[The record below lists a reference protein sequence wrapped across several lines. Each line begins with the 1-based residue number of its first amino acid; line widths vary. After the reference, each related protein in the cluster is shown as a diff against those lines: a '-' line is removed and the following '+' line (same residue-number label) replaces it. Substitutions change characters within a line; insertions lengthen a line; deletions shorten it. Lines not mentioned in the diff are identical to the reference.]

1 MIKIALIGSILIIG
15 ALLLGWVTFFRC
27 PTEIDINIGRFDTAD
42 AGLRASIPEL
52 ASAVQRCP
60 KTELYRIIWIGPGE
74 NGEPLQRSTLYY
86 RKNSAIG
93 HEQDAFSGAS
103 ERGYI
108 VDDAA
113 IQAVAN
119 KGGTLS
125 DFAEY
130 DKNRR

>member
-1 MIKIALIGSILIIG
+1 
-15 ALLLGWVTFFRC
+15 LLGWVTFFRC
-27 PTEIDINIGRFDTAD
+27 PTEMSVNIGWFDTAD
-42 AGLRASIPEL
+42 AGMRASIPEL

-86 RKNSAIG
+86 RKSSAVAY
-93 HEQDAFSGAS
+93 EQDAFSGAS

-125 DFAEY
+125 DFAG
-130 DKNRR
+130 